1 MGPRGIQPPI
11 IKGIGCVLS
20 LPKEPGDVAVVLA
33 ERYLDIAFGS
43 VDRLCVPDYGRIT
56 LSSTRNEI
64 SPESVRG
71 LVTVQV
77 AMGP

>member
-1 MGPRGIQPPI
+1 M
-11 IKGIGCVLS
+11 
-20 LPKEPGDVAVVLA
+20 AVVLA
-33 ERYLDIAFGS
+33 ERYLDIAFCS

-56 LSSTRNEI
+56 LSSARNEI
-64 SPESVRG
+64 SPESDRG